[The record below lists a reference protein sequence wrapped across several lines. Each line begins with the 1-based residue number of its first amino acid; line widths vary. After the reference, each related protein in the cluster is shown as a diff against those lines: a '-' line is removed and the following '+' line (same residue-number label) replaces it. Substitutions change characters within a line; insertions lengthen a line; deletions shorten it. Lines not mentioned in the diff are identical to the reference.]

1 MTDIRGTSSNENLSR
16 NSHSKSSVLAR
27 LSCFFHREATRFSSP
42 RCHRWPRQSRQCNGF
57 LFLKNN
63 LCTCALSLSISPLL
77 TPANTPTDSP
87 RFPFHRKLIPPGHS
101 SSEETLRG
109 LQTAT
114 VHTVIC
120 QVSARR
126 RSSDPAWP
134 RGGDRTLNKWLL
146 SHEGRQHL
154 MSLSWRL
161 ARSVSSCRAALGQKL
176 YTLSQPPSANCYIIK
191 GQISLAARLSMC
203 K

>member
-1 MTDIRGTSSNENLSR
+1 MKRHYFLKSR
-16 NSHSKSSVLAR
+16 R
-27 LSCFFHREATRFSSP
+27 
-42 RCHRWPRQSRQCNGF
+42 HRWPRQSQQCNVF
-57 LFLKNN
+57 LRLKKN
-63 LCTCALSLSISPLL
+63 LCTCSLSLTIPLLL
-77 TPANTPTDSP
+77 TPANTPTDSA

-126 RSSDPAWP
+126 RSSDSARP

-154 MSLSWRL
+154 MSLSCRL
-161 ARSVSSCRAALGQKL
+161 ACSVSGCEAAHSQKL
-176 YTLSQPPSANCYIIK
+176 YTLRHPPSANCYIIK
-191 GQISLAARLSMC
+191 RQILLAADLYMC